1 MNKVFYL
8 FILDVYFYTLQW
20 KRKTVLIVKNIY
32 ISKTQVFYKQKT
44 VLLPLL
50 RKAMAHENTALF
62 HLDSDGS
69 KKDII

>member
-1 MNKVFYL
+1 MKEKDSINSLK
-8 FILDVYFYTLQW
+8 
-20 KRKTVLIVKNIY
+20 KY
-32 ISKTQVFYKQKT
+32 ISKTQVFDKQKT